1 VRTVPVWVLTIVLA
15 RVVIADLIAV
25 RRQQQIVLCK
35 VIVTETEHVFLIIT
49 VAVTRVGKVL
59 IVQRSI
65 VTT

>member
-1 VRTVPVWVLTIVLA
+1 MRTVPVWVLTIVLA